1 MTTIF
6 KFPKYDQ
13 HPIAVSLMPG
23 GMDDAEFTAFR
34 EDIEQRGV
42 IMPVTLYEGQV
53 LDGWHR
59 YRAAQHLGISFKEI
73 VYGGDDPAGYIA
85 SVNVLRRKLG
95 SLQRA
100 LVGVRLHLDYGHT
113 QRAVCKKLGIS
124 NEVVNL
130 VLKVVQSKN
139 AKLIKRIETDTD
151 YTRGMLREELE
162 DAGML
167 RTKPEETTT
176 LGPNSVFSAGAAN
189 LTGAGASAGMVDIL
203 AGKCDR
209 DTDGSEHDDPDV
221 GDTTGNTGK
230 KHADR
235 VTKKPSDTAA
245 QALSEAFKALML
257 DEKKTFLAM
266 IWPEAGKLAVEL
278 GLWGASTAKTP
289 AQVAKAVKENTPLDA
304 LVAAVKPAKKTKA
317 KKEAEVEL

>member
-1 MTTIF
+1 MTEIF

-13 HPIAVSLMPG
+13 HPIAISLMPG

-42 IMPVTLYEGQV
+42 IMPVTLYEGKV

-59 YRAAQHLGISFKEI
+59 YRAAQHLGISFKTI
-73 VYGGDDPAGYIA
+73 AYDGKDPAGYIA

-100 LVGVRLHLDYGHT
+100 LVGVRLHLDHGHT

-167 RTKPEETTT
+167 RTKPEESTP
-176 LGPNSVFSAGAAN
+176 LGPNSVFNAGAAS
-189 LTGAGASAGMVDIL
+189 LTGAAASAGIADIL
-203 AGKCDR
+203 AGKSDH
-209 DTDGSEHDDPDV
+209 DTDGSDHENPPI

-230 KHADR
+230 TRADR
-235 VTKKPSDTAA
+235 AAKKPTDTAA
-245 QALSEAFKALML
+245 MELSEAFKALMQ
-257 DEKKTFLAM
+257 DEKLTFLQM
-266 IWPEAGKLAVEL
+266 IWPEARALALELKLP
-278 GLWGASTAKTP
+278 GTNTAEVKPAPKETTP
-289 AQVAKAVKENTPLDA
+289 IDA
-304 LVAAVKPAKKTKA
+304 LVAAVKPAKKRA
-317 KKEAEVEL
+317 KKAEEVAL